1 LLRVGLIGFGL
12 AGQAFHAPMI
22 QGTPGLELTCIVARS
37 GDLAQQRYPKTRV
50 VRTVDEMLADE
61 QIRLCVVA
69 TPNNSHFDL
78 TRQCLLAGR
87 DVIVDK
93 PFTPT
98 LREAEEL
105 VALASKSN
113 RLLTVY
119 QDRRWDGDF
128 QTVKR
133 IIAAGTLGEI
143 SEYECRY
150 DRFRPQLKGHWRE
163 RAQPGAGILFDLGP
177 HVIDQALVLFGV
189 PQSVNAYLLR
199 QRGGPVDDGFDVA
212 LEYPKFRALLR
223 ARMIANAPT
232 HHFLI
237 HGRNGSFIKYG
248 MDPQEDFLR
257 SPNPPS
263 GTDWGPMWGIEPEQN
278 WGTLTLVNSGAQKIK
293 TEIGDY
299 RNYYINVRD
308 AIAGKAELDVSPQHA
323 LNVMRT
329 LELAQKSDRE
339 RKTFG
344 WDDAID

>member
-1 LLRVGLIGFGL
+1 VLKVGLIGFGL
-12 AGQAFHAPMI
+12 GGQAFHAPII
-22 QGTPGLELTCIVARS
+22 QGTPGMELACIVARS
-37 GDLAQQRYPKTRV
+37 GDLAQQRYPKARV

-61 QIRLCVVA
+61 EIRLCVVT
-69 TPNNSHFDL
+69 TPNTSHFDL

-105 VALASKSN
+105 VALAAKSK

-128 QTVKR
+128 QTIIK

-163 RAQPGAGILFDLGP
+163 KAEPGSGILFDLGP
-177 HVIDQALVLFGV
+177 HLIDQPLVLFGV
-189 PQSVNAYLLR
+189 PQAVTAHLLH
-199 QRGGPVDDGFDVA
+199 QRGGPVDDGFDVV
-212 LEYPKFRALLR
+212 LEYPKFRAALR
-223 ARMIANAPT
+223 ARMIAYAPT

-237 HGRNGSFIKYG
+237 HGRNGSFIKHG
-248 MDPQEDFLR
+248 MDPQEEFLR

-263 GTDWGPMWGIEPEQN
+263 GKDWGPHWGAEPEQN
-278 WGTLTLVNSGAQKIK
+278 WGTLTFVNGSTQKVR

-308 AIAGKAELDVSPQHA
+308 AVAGKAELAVSPQHA
-323 LNVMRT
+323 LHVMRV
-329 LELAQKSDRE
+329 LELAQKSHRE
-339 RKTFG
+339 RRTVS
-344 WDDAID
+344 WNEST

>member
-1 LLRVGLIGFGL
+1 MKVGLIGFGL
-12 AGQAFHAPMI
+12 GGQAFHAPMI
-22 QGTPGLELTCIVARS
+22 QGTPGLELACIVARS
-37 GDLAQQRYPKTRV
+37 GDLAQQRYPNSRV
-50 VRTVDEMLADE
+50 VRTVEEMLADE
-61 QIRLCVVA
+61 EIRLCVVT
-69 TPNNSHFDL
+69 TPNTSHYDL
-78 TRQCLLAGR
+78 TRQCLLAGC

-105 VALASKSN
+105 VELAAKSK

-128 QTVKR
+128 QTIIK

-163 RAQPGAGILFDLGP
+163 RAEPGSGILFDLGP
-177 HVIDQALVLFGV
+177 HLIDQPLVLFGI
-189 PQSVNAYLLR
+189 PQAVTAHLLH

-212 LEYPKFRALLR
+212 LEYPKFRAMLR
-223 ARMIANAPT
+223 ARMIAHTPT

-237 HGRNGSFIKYG
+237 HGRNGSFVKYG

-263 GTDWGPMWGIEPEQN
+263 GTDWGPTWGVEPEQN
-278 WGTLTLVNSGAQKIK
+278 WGTLTLVNGSAQKIK
-293 TEIGDY
+293 TEVGDY

-308 AIAGKAELDVSPQHA
+308 AIAGKSELDVSPQQA
-323 LNVMRT
+323 LNTMRA
-329 LELAQKSDRE
+329 LELAQKSHRE
-339 RKTFG
+339 KRTVLWNG
-344 WDDAID
+344 LE